1 MSGKGYTLL
10 ERHRKDQRRGY
21 VLLLSSLLYF
31 LAILLDRS
39 LLIPQ
44 WKYHQQS
51 EASSNLIQQSQTT
64 KDDKLT
70 VTKLPPSESNKDSTE
85 CESLLHNDYKNSHTI
100 IETNGSPH
108 PHTVV
113 FAPPTSQS
121 IITKHLIK
129 DGVWELSLYRKIK
142 QKINPGMTFLDVGA
156 NMGLFSIY
164 AQSIGANVIAVE
176 AMESNA
182 NFIAASQCLNS
193 FLGGK
198 TNPSPVSSPGTIRL
212 YNYPAHP
219 FPDGFDCHVKG
230 ASNNR
235 DDGHLLCTEKKIG
248 NSENM
253 STTATAQQPRMAR
266 LDSII
271 DDALGSGSKQQQ
283 IDLMKI
289 DVEGFEQAVME
300 SASGLHRP
308 PLGIVFECDA
318 KQANKKGHSTLF
330 WRRYLEENSDR
341 CNGFTY
347 SVDPSVLS
355 LTLPYFPFVDA
366 IALGTCGGGNFYLDC
381 SGFAGEGIIFLLWR
395 WSANLFFITS
405 FVLGLRILIRLDG
418 GSGHFNDAVKP
429 RWNAY
434 VFVSVMRQKRFAF
447 AVGAIAFLT
456 ILCRCLFLV

>member
-1 MSGKGYTLL
+1 
-10 ERHRKDQRRGY
+10 
-21 VLLLSSLLYF
+21 
-31 LAILLDRS
+31 
-39 LLIPQ
+39 
-44 WKYHQQS
+44 
-51 EASSNLIQQSQTT
+51 
-64 KDDKLT
+64 
-70 VTKLPPSESNKDSTE
+70 
-85 CESLLHNDYKNSHTI
+85 
-100 IETNGSPH
+100 
-108 PHTVV
+108 
-113 FAPPTSQS
+113 
-121 IITKHLIK
+121 
-129 DGVWELSLYRKIK
+129 
-142 QKINPGMTFLDVGA
+142 MTFLDVGA

-198 TNPSPVSSPGTIRL
+198 ANPSPVSSPGSIRL
-212 YNYPAHP
+212 YNYAAHP

-230 ASNNR
+230 DSNNR
-235 DDGHLLCTEKKIG
+235 DDGQLQLRCTEKKIG

-253 STTATAQQPRMAR
+253 STTATSKAQQPRMAR

-271 DDALGSGSKQQQ
+271 DDALGSGLGSKQQH

-300 SASGLHRP
+300 SASGLYRP

-347 SVDPSVLS
+347 SIGDDPSVLS

-381 SGFAGEGIIFLLWR
+381 SGFAGEGILVLLYR
-395 WSANLFFITS
+395 WSVHLFFILS

-418 GSGHFNDAVKP
+418 GSGHFNDDDAVKP

-434 VFVSVMRQKRFAF
+434 VVVSVMRQKRFVF

>member
-156 NMGLFSIY
+156 NMGLFFHLCSIHWGKRY
-164 AQSIGANVIAVE
+164 RSRSHGVQCKLHCCISVLEFISGRKD
-176 AMESNA
+176 ES
-182 NFIAASQCLNS
+182 FTS
-193 FLGGK
+193 FLSR
-198 TNPSPVSSPGTIRL
+198 NHSFIQLSCSSVS
-212 YNYPAHP
+212 
-219 FPDGFDCHVKG
+219 
-230 ASNNR
+230 
-235 DDGHLLCTEKKIG
+235 
-248 NSENM
+248 
-253 STTATAQQPRMAR
+253 
-266 LDSII
+266 
-271 DDALGSGSKQQQ
+271 
-283 IDLMKI
+283 
-289 DVEGFEQAVME
+289 
-300 SASGLHRP
+300 
-308 PLGIVFECDA
+308 
-318 KQANKKGHSTLF
+318 
-330 WRRYLEENSDR
+330 RR
-341 CNGFTY
+341 
-347 SVDPSVLS
+347 V
-355 LTLPYFPFVDA
+355 
-366 IALGTCGGGNFYLDC
+366 
-381 SGFAGEGIIFLLWR
+381 
-395 WSANLFFITS
+395 
-405 FVLGLRILIRLDG
+405 
-418 GSGHFNDAVKP
+418 
-429 RWNAY
+429 
-434 VFVSVMRQKRFAF
+434 
-447 AVGAIAFLT
+447 
-456 ILCRCLFLV
+456 